1 MNIQAFSSCPHPS
14 RRRARRLPASLLTA
28 VIAVTLVGCGDD
40 VTQTAQVQAPAV
52 EAVQARS
59 GALPLVESLSGV
71 VRARNQVSIRP
82 QISAP
87 IIQVLAQTGDT
98 VREGQPLV
106 RLDQEALDEQVRQAE
121 ANLRLSEASAT
132 EAAARVTEAEAQVT
146 RSRALHADE
155 LISDLELETQ
165 EARLA
170 VTTAQANQANARVE
184 QSSATLAER
193 RNASSRAVI
202 RAPVSGRVGQ
212 RNAEVGM
219 LADPG
224 TTLFLIGDF
233 RELIAEIPLTEGML
247 GYIEPGQRV
256 EITTKA
262 WEQSTLSNPGS
273 LDARLSRISP
283 FLSEGSF
290 STTGEIDL
298 GDAEGR
304 LQPGMFVNARIF
316 YGETETATLVP
327 NSAIWD
333 DPATGAEGVW
343 VIPDLGDTQTLAPGS
358 DVPDIEHRVML
369 QPITVLARG
378 RSASGVTGIEEG
390 TWVVTVGQQLL
401 SEERSVKSLK
411 LGDGPDED
419 SELVARVRPTAWERV
434 VELQGLQREDLLL
447 RFLEKQ
453 RQVAKALGN
462 RIPSTQESVE
472 DVLKSE
478 AGPSARAVASTP
490 ATAAAGG

>member
-1 MNIQAFSSCPHPS
+1 MNTSNSSEA
-14 RRRARRLPASLLTA
+14 RRRPRLIRPALGALILSTLA
-28 VIAVTLVGCGDD
+28 SGVIGCGGE
-40 VTQTAQVQAPAV
+40 TAQITEVQAPAV
-52 EAVQARS
+52 EAVRART

-87 IIQVLAQTGDT
+87 IVQVLVQTGDT

-106 RLDQEALDEQVRQAE
+106 RLDQEALDEQARQAE

-132 EAAARVTEAEAQVT
+132 EAQARVAEAQAQVT
-146 RSRALHADE
+146 RSRALHSDE

-170 VTTAQANQANARVE
+170 VTTAQANQAIARVE
-184 QSSATLAER
+184 QASATLAER
-193 RNASSRAVI
+193 RNASSKAVI

-212 RNAEVGM
+212 RNAEIGM

-262 WEQSTLSNPGS
+262 WEQSTQANPGMIE
-273 LDARLSRISP
+273 ARLSRISP

-298 GDAEGR
+298 GDAGGR
-304 LQPGMFVNARIF
+304 LQPGMFVNARVF
-316 YGETETATLVP
+316 YGETETATLIP

-333 DPATGAEGVW
+333 DPTTGTEGVW
-343 VIPDLGDTQTLAPGS
+343 VIADMGNEQTLAPGS
-358 DVPDIEHRVML
+358 DVPDTEYRVML

-401 SEERSVKSLK
+401 SEERSVKSMK
-411 LGDGPDED
+411 IGEGPDD
-419 SELVARVRPTAWERV
+419 ASELVARVRPTAWERV

-472 DVLKSE
+472 DVLKSD
-478 AGPSARAVASTP
+478 AGPNAGKAAPTP

>member
-1 MNIQAFSSCPHPS
+1 MNTPSSTPSSPRTLPS
-14 RRRARRLPASLLTA
+14 RFVSVALLLALLSLGLTA
-28 VIAVTLVGCGDD
+28 CGADPTGNTE
-40 VTQTAQVQAPAV
+40 VLAPAV

-87 IIQVLAQTGDT
+87 IVEVLAQTGDT
-98 VREGQPLV
+98 VREGQALV
-106 RLDQEALDEQVRQAE
+106 RLDQEALNEQARQAE
-121 ANLRLSEASAT
+121 ANLRLAEAAAT
-132 EAAARVTEAEAQVT
+132 EADARVGEAEAQVR
-146 RSRALHADE
+146 RSRSLHADE

-165 EARLA
+165 EAQLA
-170 VTTAQANQANARVE
+170 VTTAQANQAKARVE
-184 QSSATLAER
+184 QAAATLAER

-202 RAPVSGRVGQ
+202 RAPVAGRVGQ
-212 RNAEVGM
+212 RNAEIGM
-219 LADPG
+219 LADQS

-233 RELIAEIPLTEGML
+233 SELIAEIPLTEGML
-247 GYIEPGQRV
+247 GYINPGQRV

-262 WEQSTLSNPGS
+262 WEQSTQSNPGS
-273 LDARLSRISP
+273 IEARLSRISP

-298 GDAEGR
+298 GDAGGR
-304 LQPGMFVNARIF
+304 LQPGMFVNARVF
-316 YGETETATLVP
+316 YGETETATLIP

-333 DPATGAEGVW
+333 DPATGTEGVW
-343 VIPDLGDTQTLAPGS
+343 VIADMGDEETLAPGS
-358 DVPDIEHRVML
+358 DVPETEYRVML

-401 SEERSVKSLK
+401 SEERSVKSMRI
-411 LGDGPDED
+411 GDGSDD
-419 SELVARVRPTAWERV
+419 TNELVARVRPTAWERV

-447 RFLEKQ
+447 RFLDKQ

-472 DVLKSE
+472 DVLKND
-478 AGPSARAVASTP
+478 AGPTVEQSAGAP

>member
-1 MNIQAFSSCPHPS
+1 MKFERPLHILS
-14 RRRARRLPASLLTA
+14 RRPRLGRAASLGLLTLA
-28 VIAVTLVGCGDD
+28 ATGFIACSEAP
-40 VTQTAQVQAPAV
+40 TQVADLQAPAV

-71 VRARNQVSIRP
+71 IRARNQVSIRP

-87 IIQVLAQTGDT
+87 IVEVLVQTGDT

-106 RLDQEALDEQVRQAE
+106 RLDQEALNEQTRQAE
-121 ANLRLSEASAT
+121 ANLRLAEASAT
-132 EAAARVTEAEAQVT
+132 EAQARVGEAEAQVR
-146 RSRALHADE
+146 RSRSLHADE

-165 EARLA
+165 EAQLA
-170 VTTAQANQANARVE
+170 VTTAQANQAKARVE
-184 QSSATLAER
+184 QAAATLAER

-212 RNAEVGM
+212 RNAEIGM

-233 RELIAEIPLTEGML
+233 SELIAEIPLTEGML

-262 WEQSTLSNPGS
+262 WDQSTQANPG
-273 LDARLSRISP
+273 AIQAELSRISP
-283 FLSEGSF
+283 FLSAGSF

-298 GDAEGR
+298 GDAGGR
-304 LQPGMFVNARIF
+304 LQPGMFVNAQVF
-316 YGETETATLVP
+316 YGETETATLIP

-333 DPATGAEGVW
+333 DPATGVENVW
-343 VIPDLGDTQTLAPGS
+343 VIADMGEEETLAPGS
-358 DVPDIEHRVML
+358 DVPSTEHRVVL

-378 RSASGVTGIEEG
+378 RGASGVTGIEEG

-411 LGDGPDED
+411 LDENADDDGA
-419 SELVARVRPTAWERV
+419 LMARVRPTAWERV

-472 DVLKSE
+472 DVLRGETKPDGAE
-478 AGPSARAVASTP
+478 KAPTP
-490 ATAAAGG
+490 PTAAAGG